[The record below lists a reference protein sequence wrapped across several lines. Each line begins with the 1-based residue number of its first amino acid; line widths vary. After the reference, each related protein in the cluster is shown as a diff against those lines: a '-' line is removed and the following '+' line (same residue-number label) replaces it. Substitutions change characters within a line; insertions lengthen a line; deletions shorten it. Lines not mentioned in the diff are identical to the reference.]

1 MGRRPGKAVTLDD
14 LQKFAEEKLKE
25 FQERFKALLE
35 ANGIDTSQP
44 ITLGHEY
51 GSGRLIVTNGHPDA
65 AKIEQLLAKDFDLR
79 NTYTAAT
86 SALEIAKHG
95 QEHSRFAQAYDQNPL
110 AAVAQFGYLFNS
122 QWDARVTFGQDGFE
136 VAYSRIPRGPGSI
149 E

>member
-1 MGRRPGKAVTLDD
+1 

-25 FQERFKALLE
+25 FQERLQALLE
-35 ANGIDTSQP
+35 ANGIDTSLP

-51 GSGRLIVTNGHPDA
+51 GTGGLIVTNGHPDA
-65 AKIEQLLAKDFDLR
+65 DKIEQLLAKDFNLR

-86 SALEIAKHG
+86 SALEIAKQG
-95 QEHSRFAQAYDQNPL
+95 QEHSRFAQAYEQNPL
-110 AAVAQFGYLFNS
+110 TAVAQFGYLFNS

-136 VAYSRIPRGPGSI
+136 VGYNRIPRGPSSI